1 MFWSLNPM
9 EKDITTYQK
18 ALDDFKKAR
27 SKAALQRFWA
37 GIRGKSMDLLPYDE
51 ISAKLQAF
59 NKVDR
64 GLQTVKVKDIV
75 GSVGRNEDFDRNFSP
90 LNDADIFRWAQVKT
104 AMTSPI
110 GTGVPPV
117 SLYKVGEAY
126 FVLDGNH
133 RVSIARQMGL
143 DEIEAYVTEIYTRV
157 PISAS
162 ITPEELQH
170 KATYVEFLAN
180 TRLDQILPGID
191 FSLNNTE
198 NYPLLAEHID
208 VHRYYMGIEQKR
220 EIPYEEAALD
230 WYEKVYQPVVE
241 MINTS
246 GLREEFLNLTVTD
259 LYLWV
264 LDQQSILQ
272 EALGIP
278 IRTAHAAEYMALH
291 EGKTIKPPAA
301 PSEQHFEDT
310 VFTDLPRSFFSPP
323 HALDEPE
330 GCLFRD
336 ILVAIGDHDSYWNA
350 LEQAILINR
359 CPTGN
364 VRGLHVINPSDTVDE
379 AAHQKMEQRFEQRLQ
394 EAGMSGKLLI
404 ISGDITTMVSEHS
417 LLSDLLVLRLVFPPS
432 GGILD
437 RLTSGISNILRG
449 ARRPILIV
457 KDQPQPLDRLLVV
470 YNGSPKS
477 KEALFVSAYF
487 AGRYGAKLFLFTL
500 DDGTPDLEAE
510 TSYAKTY
517 LRKLNLDFEF
527 ILRKGDNLA
536 ETVLTEAAS
545 NSVTALVMGGYSGN
559 SLIDK
564 LFGSNIDTLLRKTSL
579 PVLICQ

>member
-1 MFWSLNPM
+1 M

>member
-1 MFWSLNPM
+1 M

-500 DDGTPDLEAE
+500 DDGTPDLEPE
-510 TSYAKTY
+510 TRYAKTY

>member
-1 MFWSLNPM
+1 M
-9 EKDITTYQK
+9 EKDITTYHK

-37 GIRGKSMDLLPYDE
+37 GIQGKSMDLLPYDE

-64 GLQTVKVKDIV
+64 GLQTVRLKDIV

-90 LNDADIFRWAQVKT
+90 LNDADIVRWAQVKT

-110 GTGVPPV
+110 GTGVPPM

-133 RVSIARQMGL
+133 RVSIAKQMGL

-157 PISAS
+157 PVSAS
-162 ITPEELQH
+162 ITPQELQQ
-170 KATYVEFLAN
+170 KATYVEFLAS
-180 TRLDQILPGID
+180 TRLDQILPGLD
-191 FSLNNTE
+191 FSLNNPE
-198 NYPLLAEHID
+198 NYPLLVEHID
-208 VHRYYMGIEQKR
+208 VHRYYMGIEQER

-230 WYEKVYQPVVE
+230 LFDNVYRPVVE

-246 GLREEFLNLTVTD
+246 GLREEFLHLTVTD

-291 EGKTIKPPAA
+291 EGKSIKPTA
-301 PSEQHFEDT
+301 STTEQHFEDT
-310 VFTDLPRSFFSPP
+310 VFTDLPRAVFMPP
-323 HALDEPE
+323 HSPEDPE

-350 LEQAILINR
+350 LEQAVLINR
-359 CPTGN
+359 CPSGN
-364 VRGLHVINPSDTVDE
+364 VRGLHIINPSDTLDE
-379 AAHQKMEQRFEQRLQ
+379 SAHSLMEKRFEERLHA
-394 EAGMSGKLLI
+394 AGMSGKLLI
-404 ISGDITTMVSEHS
+404 ITGDITNKVSEHS

-437 RLTSGISNILRG
+437 RLTSGISTILRG
-449 ARRPILIV
+449 AKRPILIV
-457 KDQPQPLDRLLVV
+457 KDNPMPLDRLLVV

-477 KEALFVSAYF
+477 KEALFMSAYF

-500 DDGTPDLEAE
+500 DNGTADLEAE

-517 LRKLNLDFEF
+517 LRKLDLDFEF
-527 ILRKGDNLA
+527 IMRKGENLA
-536 ETVLTEAAS
+536 EAALTEAAA
-545 NSVTALVMGGYSGN
+545 NGVTTIVIGGYSGN

-564 LFGSNIDTLLRKTSL
+564 LFGSNIENLLRKTNL